1 MPNLIA
7 DKIMQYV
14 NRIGEPVKSTSTT
27 TQEEAPGIDLGNIMM
42 MLYLTNAFKKPGG
55 AGALGPDIGS
65 VTGIPGP
72 MNTGGG
78 FGGSGLA
85 PGGLGGGGFGSGNR
99 TASGLEGM
107 DMQKILEILKSLGGL
122 IR

>member
-78 FGGSGLA
+78 
-85 PGGLGGGGFGSGNR
+85 LGGGGFGSGNR

>member
-55 AGALGPDIGS
+55 T
-65 VTGIPGP
+65 TGIDSLPGSS
-72 MNTGGG
+72 MASNALLGGLSSQAP
-78 FGGSGLA
+78 GSFAGQPFA
-85 PGGLGGGGFGSGNR
+85 QGGLGGGPASG
-99 TASGLEGM
+99 GLEGM